1 MRFITYSMLGLFV
14 LSLVFVAG
22 DSISAPI
29 FNPPL
34 TPGVLAYLKQFT
46 GLPGTGALLT
56 GGYSTP
62 SAIQWVS
69 GSRMIYSELKTPQG
83 NYLAEIS
90 DLLIDPANGRVSNV
104 VITHIQGMG
113 AKHIVIPFSTVS
125 KTGDTT
131 FVYNAP
137 EDVFQF
143 PGEGPY
149 RSQGFYLYSKQQEPM
164 ESYKASELIGAN
176 LRTSKGEDVGRIND
190 LAIDFADEHCADLLV
205 SQAGGTEGKMVAVHL
220 SALSKGD
227 GNTFV
232 LKTTKAELEAVP
244 TFAWS
249 DMANREYAQMFFRQ
263 CSVQ

>member
-1 MRFITYSMLGLFV
+1 MKLIKYSMLGLFI

-29 FNPPL
+29 FNPYGL
-34 TPGVLAYLKQFT
+34 TPGVLEYIKQFT
-46 GLPGTGALLT
+46 GRPGLGGSIA
-56 GGYSTP
+56 GYSTP
-62 SAIQWVS
+62 SEIQWVA
-69 GSRMIYSELKTPQG
+69 GSRMMYSELKTPQG

-104 VITHIQGMG
+104 VITRIQGMG
-113 AKHIVIPFSTVS
+113 AKHIVIPLSTVS

-143 PGEGPY
+143 PGEEPY
-149 RSQGFYLYSKQQEPM
+149 RSHGFYLYSKQQEPM

-176 LRTSKGEDVGRIND
+176 LRTSEGEDIGRIND

-205 SQAGGTEGKMVAVHL
+205 SDAEGTEGKIVAVRL

-227 GNTFV
+227 ENAFV
-232 LKTTKAELEAVP
+232 LKTTKAELEAAP
-244 TFAWS
+244 TFTWS
-249 DMANREYAQMFFRQ
+249 DMTNPEYAEMFSRQ
-263 CSVQ
+263 CRAL

>member
-1 MRFITYSMLGLFV
+1 MKSTTYLMLGLFV

-29 FNPPL
+29 FS
-34 TPGVLAYLKQFT
+34 TFGPGFSDFLKQFK
-46 GLPGTGALLT
+46 GLPGSGGSIT
-56 GGYSTP
+56 GYSTP
-62 SAIQWVS
+62 SEIHWVA
-69 GSRMIYSELKTPQG
+69 GSRMMYSELKTPQG

-104 VITHIQGMG
+104 IITRIQGMG
-113 AKHIVIPFSTVS
+113 AKHIVIPLSTVS
-125 KTGDTT
+125 KTGDTI

-176 LRTSKGEDVGRIND
+176 LRTSEGEDIGRIND
-190 LAIDFADEHCADLLV
+190 LAIDFADEHCADLVV
-205 SQAGGTEGKMVAVHL
+205 SHAGGTEGKIVAVRL

-227 GNTFV
+227 GNAFV
-232 LKTTKAELEAVP
+232 LKTTKAELEAAP
-244 TFAWS
+244 TFTWS
-249 DMANREYAQMFFRQ
+249 NMTNHEYTEMLSRL
-263 CSVQ
+263 CRVQQ

>member
-1 MRFITYSMLGLFV
+1 MKLIKYSMLGLFI

-29 FNPPL
+29 FSPFPAYY
-34 TPGVLAYLKQFT
+34 VEYLKQFK
-46 GLPGTGALLT
+46 GLPGSGALLT

-62 SAIQWVS
+62 SAIHWVA
-69 GSRMIYSELKTPQG
+69 GSTMMSSELKTPQG

-104 VITHIQGMG
+104 VITRIQGMG
-113 AKHIVIPFSTVS
+113 AKHIAIPLSAVS
-125 KTGDTT
+125 KTGESI

-176 LRTSKGEDVGRIND
+176 IRTSKGEDIGRIND

-205 SQAGGTEGKMVAVHL
+205 SHAGGTEGKIVAVRL

-227 GNTFV
+227 GNAFV
-232 LKTTKAELEAVP
+232 LKTTKAELEAAP
-244 TFAWS
+244 TFTWS
-249 DMANREYAQMFFRQ
+249 DMTNHEYTEMLSRQ
-263 CSVQ
+263 CRVQQ

>member
-1 MRFITYSMLGLFV
+1 MKLIKYSMLGLFI

-22 DSISAPI
+22 NSISAPI
-29 FNPPL
+29 FS
-34 TPGVLAYLKQFT
+34 TPIQPGLAEFYKAFA
-46 GLPGTGALLT
+46 GLPKAGGLLT

-62 SAIQWVS
+62 SAIHWVA
-69 GSRMIYSELKTPQG
+69 GSRMMYSELKTPQG

-104 VITHIQGMG
+104 VITRIQGMG
-113 AKHIVIPFSTVS
+113 AKHIVIPLSTVS

-143 PGEGPY
+143 PGEEPY
-149 RSQGFYLYSKQQEPM
+149 RSHGFYLYSKQQEPM

-176 LRTSKGEDVGRIND
+176 LRTSKGEDIGRIND

-205 SQAGGTEGKMVAVHL
+205 SDAEGTEGKIVAVRL

-227 GNTFV
+227 GNAFV
-232 LKTTKAELEAVP
+232 LKTTKAELEAAP
-244 TFAWS
+244 TFTWS
-249 DMANREYAQMFFRQ
+249 DMANHEYTEMLSRL
-263 CSVQ
+263 CRVQ